1 LPPEADRAREII
13 LQNVNFPDGPL
24 PPPGSVHRS
33 ANKDWLRALE
43 KTARIEG
50 NPSRTLAHEFD
61 DLAAAK
67 GDAPALISEHETYS
81 FRDLME
87 RSNRYARWAIAHDL
101 RPGDV
106 VCLMMGN
113 RAEYVAIWLGLNR
126 VGVVVALLN
135 TNLASGSLAHCI
147 AIANPCHIIVA
158 NEYRTVCESALAQ
171 SGIAAKMFVHG
182 AGNHN
187 FPLQSELAR
196 QSGAP
201 LAEYECRDIKLSDH
215 ALYIYTSG
223 TTGLPKAAILTHR
236 RIMNWCL
243 WFSGLM
249 DAGTDD
255 RMFNCLPLYHS
266 VGGVVA
272 VWAVLLGGGSV
283 VIRERFSA
291 KSFWNEIVRF
301 DCTLFQYIGELC
313 RYLVN
318 TPPCAEERKHRL
330 RLCVGNGLR
339 PDVWKRFEQRFLI
352 PRILEFYAATEGNFS
367 LYNVEGEPGAIG
379 RVPSFIAHRFKMAIV
394 KYDFECGE
402 PQRDVDGRCIRCEPN
417 EAGEAIA
424 KIESNAEDGSA
435 NFEGYLN
442 RAETQ
447 KKILCDVFARG
458 DAWMRAG
465 DLMRKDRRGFYY
477 FVDRVGETFRWK
489 GENVATTEVAQAI
502 SSCPGV
508 IEASVYGVEVKGYD
522 GRAGMAALAVNEKF
536 DLAAFRRHVDARLPD
551 YARPVFLR
559 IVQSL
564 EVTETFKPKKHA
576 LAAQGFDPRTIGEAV
591 YCAGPRGDTYV
602 RLDEALYQQII
613 SGAFRL

>member
-1 LPPEADRAREII
+1 
-13 LQNVNFPDGPL
+13 LQNINFPDL
-24 PPPGSVHRS
+24 PPPVTAHRS
-33 ANKDWLRALE
+33 PNKDWLRALE
-43 KTARIEG
+43 KTARIED
-50 NPSRTLAHEFD
+50 NPSRTLADEFD
-61 DLAAAK
+61 DVAAAH
-67 GDAPALISEHETYS
+67 GDAPTLISEHETYS

-87 RSNRYARWAIAHDL
+87 RSRRYARWAIAHDL
-101 RPGDV
+101 RKGDV

-126 VGVVVALLN
+126 AGIVVALLN
-135 TNLASGSLAHCI
+135 TNLASAPLAHCI
-147 AIANPCHIIVA
+147 AIANPRHVIVGQ
-158 NEYRTVCESALAQ
+158 EYRTVCEGALAQ
-171 SGIAAKMFVHG
+171 SSIAGKIVVHG
-182 AGNHN
+182 ASDHG
-187 FPLQSELAR
+187 PSCIEAEVMRLSA
-196 QSGAP
+196 AP
-201 LAEYECRDIKLSDH
+201 LAEYETRGIKLSDH

-249 DAGTDD
+249 DAVPSD
-255 RMFNCLPLYHS
+255 RMYNCLPMYHS

-272 VWAVLLGGGSV
+272 IWAVLLGGGSV
-283 VIRERFSA
+283 VLRERFSA
-291 KSFWNEIVRF
+291 KSFWNDIVKF

-318 TPPCAEERKHRL
+318 TPPCTEEKKHRL

-339 PDVWKRFEQRFLI
+339 PDVWKSFEQRFSI

-379 RVPSFIAHRFKMAIV
+379 RVPSFIAHRFEMAIV
-394 KYDFECGE
+394 KYDFASGQ
-402 PQRDVDGRCIRCEPN
+402 PLRDVNGRCLRCEPD
-417 EAGEAIA
+417 ETGEAIA
-424 KIESNAEDGSA
+424 KIESNAQDGSA

-447 KKILCDVFARG
+447 KKILRDVFTPG
-458 DAWMRAG
+458 DAWMRSG

-489 GENVATTEVAQAI
+489 GENVAASEVAQVI
-502 SSCPGV
+502 SSCPAV

-522 GRAGMAALAVNEKF
+522 GRAGMAALVVDDAF
-536 DLAAFRRHVDARLPD
+536 DLAALRRHIDARLPD
-551 YARPVFLR
+551 YARPRFLR
-559 IVQSL
+559 IIERL
-564 EVTETFKPKKHA
+564 EITATFRAKKYA
-576 LAAQGFDPRTIGEAV
+576 LAEQGFDPRTIGEAI
-591 YCAGPRGDTYV
+591 YYAAPRGNTYV
-602 RLDEALYQQII
+602 HLDESLYQQII

>member
-1 LPPEADRAREII
+1 MQSI
-13 LQNVNFPDGPL
+13 NFPDGPL
-24 PPPGSVHRS
+24 PPTASAHRS

-43 KTARIEG
+43 KTAGIEK
-50 NPSRTLAHEFD
+50 NPSRTLAREFD
-61 DLAAAK
+61 DVAALH
-67 GDAPALISEHETYS
+67 GDGPALISEQESFS

-87 RSNRYARWAIAHDL
+87 RSNRYARWAIAQNL
-101 RPGDV
+101 QKGDV

-113 RAEYVAIWLGLNR
+113 CPEYVAIWLGLNR
-126 VGVVVALLN
+126 AGVVVALLN
-135 TNLASGSLAHCI
+135 TNLPVVSLAHCI
-147 AIANPCHIIVA
+147 AVANPRHIIVA
-158 NEYRTVCESALAQ
+158 KEFRAVCESVLAKNP
-171 SGIAAKMFVHG
+171 IAGELFVHG
-182 AGNHN
+182 ESGGEHTL
-187 FPLQSELAR
+187 PLETEVAR
-196 QSGAP
+196 LPGAP
-201 LAEYECRDIKLSDH
+201 LNEYDCRGIKLSDH

-243 WFSGLM
+243 WFSGLI
-249 DAGTDD
+249 DAGPGD
-255 RMFNCLPLYHS
+255 RMYNCLPLYHS

-291 KSFWNEIVRF
+291 KNFWSDIVTF

-318 TPPCAEERKHRL
+318 TPPCTEERKHRL

-339 PDVWKRFEQRFLI
+339 PDVWKSFEQRFLI

-402 PQRDVDGRCIRCEPN
+402 PLRGVDGCCIRCEPN

-424 KIESNAEDGSA
+424 KIESDAEDGSE

-447 KKILCDVFARG
+447 KKILRDVFAPG
-458 DAWMRAG
+458 DVWMRSG
-465 DLMRKDRRGFYY
+465 DLMRKDKRGFYY
-477 FVDRVGETFRWK
+477 FVDRIGDTFRWK

-502 SSCPGV
+502 ASCPGV

-522 GRAGMAALAVNEKF
+522 GRAGMAALAVDETF
-536 DLAAFRRHVDARLPD
+536 DFRALRRHIDERLPD

-559 IVQSL
+559 IIESV
-564 EVTETFKPKKHA
+564 
-576 LAAQGFDPRTIGEAV
+576 
-591 YCAGPRGDTYV
+591 
-602 RLDEALYQQII
+602 
-613 SGAFRL
+613 

>member
-1 LPPEADRAREII
+1 M
-13 LQNVNFPDGPL
+13 NFLDGPL
-24 PPPGSVHRS
+24 PSQVPAQRS

-43 KTARIEG
+43 RTARIED
-50 NPSRTLAHEFD
+50 NTNRILAHEFD
-61 DLAAAK
+61 DVAAARAN
-67 GDAPALISEHETYS
+67 APALISEHETYS
-81 FRDLME
+81 FRDLMK
-87 RSNRYARWAIAHDL
+87 RSNCYARWAIAQGL
-101 RPGDV
+101 RKGDV

-147 AIANPCHIIVA
+147 AIANPRHIIVA
-158 NEYRTVCESALAQ
+158 KEYRAVCESVRAQ
-171 SGIAAKMFVHG
+171 NPIAEKVFVHG
-182 AGNHN
+182 ESGGGN
-187 FPLQSELAR
+187 PRLETEVACLS
-196 QSGAP
+196 SAP
-201 LAEYECRDIKLSDH
+201 LAPNECRDIKLSDR

-236 RIMNWCL
+236 RILNWCL

-249 DAGTDD
+249 DAGPGD
-255 RMFNCLPLYHS
+255 RMYNCLPLYHS

-272 VWAVLLGGGSV
+272 LWAALLGGGSV

-291 KSFWNEIVRF
+291 KNFWSDIVKF

-318 TPPCAEERKHRL
+318 SPPCADERKHRL

-339 PDVWKRFEQRFLI
+339 PDIWKCFEQRFSI

-379 RVPSFIAHRFKMAIV
+379 RVPSFIAHRFMMAIV
-394 KYDFECGE
+394 RYDLERGE
-402 PQRDVDGRCIRCEPN
+402 PLRGDDGRCIRCEPN

-447 KKILCDVFARG
+447 KKILRDVFAPG
-458 DAWMRAG
+458 DAWMRSG
-465 DLMRKDRRGFYY
+465 DLMRKDRRGYYY
-477 FVDRVGETFRWK
+477 FVDRIGETFRWK
-489 GENVATTEVAQAI
+489 GENVATTEVAQVI
-502 SSCPGV
+502 SSCAGV
-508 IEASVYGVEVKGYD
+508 TEAVVYGVEVKGYD
-522 GRAGMAALAVNEKF
+522 GRAGMAALAVDETF
-536 DLAAFRRHVDARLPD
+536 DLAALRRHIDARLPD
-551 YARPVFLR
+551 YARPLFLR
-559 IVQSL
+559 IMQSL

-576 LAAQGFDPRTIGEAV
+576 LAAQGFAPRTAGEPI
-591 YCAGPRGDTYV
+591 YFSLPRGDTFV
-602 RLDEALYQQII
+602 RMDESLYLRII
-613 SGAFRL
+613 SGALRL